1 MIRHILFWNYT
12 EQVKNAHSEEETL
25 TFLQKSVETMNGNI
39 DGLIHAEIGKN
50 IADGYDLVFYAEF
63 ESKDF
68 SLMSTSL
75 SIDFVAIVSSLSL
88 FVFYLLLHKILG
100 EQIL

>member
-12 EQVKNAHSEEETL
+12 EQVKNAHSEEESL

-50 IADGYDLVFYAEF
+50 IAEGYDLIFYAEF
-63 ESKDF
+63 ESKEALENFKNHPLHAAHKERCMD
-68 SLMSTSL
+68 
-75 SIDFVAIVSSLSL
+75 IVTDRLCGD
-88 FVFYLLLHKILG
+88 I
-100 EQIL
+100 EC